1 MLNSNDIIYPPDLP
15 VVAERERILAAIDN
29 NQVIIIAGET
39 GSGKTTQLPKMCLEL
54 GYGKKGL
61 IGHTQP
67 RRIAARSVA
76 ERIAE
81 ELKVP
86 AGTLVGYQIRFH
98 EQLSAKTELKLMTD
112 GILLAE
118 IQRDPSLKKYSA
130 IIIDE
135 AHERSLNIDFLLGYL
150 KRLLPKRPDLKLI
163 ITSATIDTV
172 KFSQHFLQAPVIEV
186 TGRSYPVEV
195 RYRPFHQQDEMDQ
208 DNELQQG
215 VLNAMH
221 EILLDGPGDVLIFLS
236 GERDIRETS
245 DLLLKHFSRKIQ
257 ILPLYARLSVA
268 DQSKVFKTGG
278 LRRVVLATNV
288 AETSLTVPG
297 ICYVIDPGYAR
308 ISRYSHRHKV
318 QRLPIEKISQASA
331 NQRAGRCGRVA
342 PGVCIRLY
350 EEDDF
355 NNRDEFTEPEIMRT
369 NLASVILKMLA
380 VGLGKIEEFPF
391 IDMPEQSFINDGFR
405 LLTELAAVNN
415 DRQLTRLGRK
425 LSQFPIDPRLSRMLL
440 AAEQL
445 GCLAEVLVIVSAL
458 SIQDPRERPLEYRQ
472 KADEAHVRFEDKKSD
487 YSAILNLWNFVRE
500 QQQALSNSQFRKMC
514 RSNFISWLRLR
525 EWQDLYKQ
533 LKGSVAELK
542 LSINPAEANYDS
554 IHQALLTGLLSFIG
568 NQSERSEYNGSH
580 NKRFHIMPGTPLFK
594 HPPKWIMAAEIV
606 ETTKLYAR
614 RVATIEVQWLEKAAK
629 PLLKFSHSDP
639 YWSKKQ
645 ARVLGHE
652 KVSLY
657 GLVII
662 PDRRVAWAKIS
673 PLESRKIFI
682 EQGLVAGELT
692 SKVEFV
698 RHNLQLLS
706 NIEDMEDK
714 IRKRGILLDET
725 TLVEFYEERLPL
737 KVNDGQSFT
746 AWAKTLKQVDIDH
759 LKMSQQALLK
769 DTTIVPQDQAFPS
782 FLYLGDNKF
791 ALTYQFNPGKEQ
803 DGVTV
808 SIPQAALHQLKS
820 EPFEYLVP
828 GLLQEK
834 IVTMLKLLPKSLR
847 RNFVPV
853 PEYAQAC
860 LQSLAGEAGACYS
873 EQSPFMTD
881 SHSASLVS
889 QISRQLLSMT
899 GIRVNK
905 EQWQAIVLPDHLK
918 MYFRVIDQRDQ
929 VICEGNDLEKLQQ
942 NMNATAVELF
952 DQKSKLV
959 DKGSIDNLTS
969 KRQASSIE
977 QSGTII
983 ERWETDIEEVVE
995 RTRDG
1000 LRLQLYPALALIEGH
1015 IRLVECHTPEQVQRL
1030 MPAALCELF
1039 RKVRSVD
1046 VKYLSHHLPEINRL
1060 CLMYSVIDT
1069 CDNLKEE
1076 MLIAITQESFLHDHQ
1091 KIRTQKVFDDA
1102 CEKGVSCLMEVA
1114 NQFSRVLKQTLT
1126 LYNQIQVEF
1135 DQQVSSAQTTVEDIE
1150 QQLEWL
1156 VYPGFLLETPWEQL
1170 QYYPRYLQAI
1180 MYRLDKVKNNPGRD
1194 QMQINLV
1201 LPWQDHYYS
1210 VAELEYQT
1218 LNEELNIDR
1227 FRWMIEEYRVSLF
1240 AQHLKTAQPISDKR
1254 LAQQWKKLSA

>member
-1 MLNSNDIIYPPDLP
+1 MLNSKNINYPPDLP
-15 VVAERERILAAIDN
+15 VVAERERILRAIDN

-98 EQLSAKTELKLMTD
+98 EQLSASTELKLMTD

-118 IQRDPSLKKYSA
+118 IQRDPTLKKYSA

-150 KRLLPKRPDLKLI
+150 KRLLPMRPDLKLI

-172 KFSQHFLQAPVIEV
+172 KFSEHFLQAPVIEV
-186 TGRSYPVEV
+186 TGRSYPVEL
-195 RYRPFHQQDEMDQ
+195 RYRPFHQQDELDQ
-208 DNELQQG
+208 ENEQLQG
-215 VLNAMH
+215 VLDAMH
-221 EILLDGPGDVLIFLS
+221 EILIDGAGDVLIFLS
-236 GERDIRETS
+236 GEREIRETS
-245 DLLLKHFSRKIQ
+245 DLLLKHFNRKIQ
-257 ILPLYARLSVA
+257 VLPLYARLSVA

-355 NNRDEFTEPEIMRT
+355 NNRAEFTEPEIMRT

-391 IDMPEQSFINDGFR
+391 IDMPDQSFINDGFR
-405 LLTELAAVNN
+405 LLTELTAVNSE
-415 DRQLTRLGRK
+415 RQLTRLGRQ
-425 LSQFPIDPRLSRMLL
+425 LSKFPIDPRLSRMLL
-440 AAEQL
+440 AAERL
-445 GCLAEVLVIVSAL
+445 SCLAEVLVIVSAL
-458 SIQDPRERPLEYRQ
+458 SIQDPRERPLEYRH

-500 QQQALSNSQFRKMC
+500 QQQTLSNSQFRKMC
-514 RSNFISWLRLR
+514 RHNFLSWLRLR

-542 LSINPAEANYDS
+542 LSINPVEANYDN

-568 NQSERSEYNGSH
+568 NQSERSEYIGSH

-594 HPPKWIMAAEIV
+594 QPPKWIMAAEIV

-614 RVATIEVQWLEKAAK
+614 RVATIDVQWLEKAAR
-629 PLLKFSHSDP
+629 PLLKLSHSDP

-645 ARVLGHE
+645 SRVMGHE

-662 PDRRVAWAKIS
+662 ADRRVAWASIS

-682 EQGLVAGELT
+682 EQGLVAGGLY
-692 SKVEFV
+692 SQVAFV
-698 RHNLQLLS
+698 LHNLQLLS
-706 NIEDMEDK
+706 DIENMEDK

-737 KVNDGQSFT
+737 KINDGQSFA
-746 AWAKTLKQVDIDH
+746 AWAKTLTAMDIDH

-769 DTTIVPQDQAFPS
+769 DTTIVPQDQAFPPS
-782 FLYLGDNKF
+782 LYLGNNKF
-791 ALTYQFNPGKEQ
+791 ALTYHFIPGEEK

-808 SIPQAALHQLKS
+808 SIPQAALHQLRP

-881 SHSASLVS
+881 SHSGSLAS

-905 EQWQAIVLPDHLK
+905 EQWQAMTLPDHLK
-918 MYFRVIDQRDQ
+918 MYFRVIDQQDQ
-929 VICEGNDLEKLQQ
+929 AICEGNNLEKLQQ
-942 NMNATAVELF
+942 DMNATAIEVSDQPPTSF
-952 DQKSKLV
+952 DKSTT
-959 DKGSIDNLTS
+959 DNVAS
-969 KRQASSIE
+969 KQQASSIE
-977 QSGTII
+977 SGAII
-983 ERWETDIEEVVE
+983 ECWEADIEDVVD
-995 RTRDG
+995 RTREG
-1000 LRLQLYPALALIEGH
+1000 LRLQLYPSLALIDGH

-1030 MPAALCELF
+1030 MPEALCELF
-1039 RKVRSVD
+1039 RKVRAVD
-1046 VKYLSHHLPEINRL
+1046 VKYLNHHLPEVNRL
-1060 CLMYSVIDT
+1060 CLLYAVIDT
-1069 CDNLKEE
+1069 CDNLKDE
-1076 MLIAITQESFLHDHQ
+1076 MLAAITQESFLQ
-1091 KIRTQKVFDDA
+1091 GNKKIRTQKSFDDA
-1102 CEKGVSCLMEVA
+1102 CEKGVSRLMEVA
-1114 NQFSRVLKQTLT
+1114 NQYSRVLKQTLT

-1135 DQQVSSAQTTVEDIE
+1135 DKQASSAQATVEDIE

-1156 VYPGFLLETPWEQL
+1156 VYPGFLLETSWEQL

-1194 QMQINLV
+1194 QLQIDLV

-1218 LNEELNIDR
+1218 LNEERETDC

-1240 AQHLKTAQPISDKR
+1240 AQHLKTAHPISDKR
-1254 LAQQWKKLSA
+1254 LAKQWKKLSV